1 MTASR
6 GLKIFGVDCHQRASS
21 GAFLGGNDRG
31 NAATLPRADGE
42 QRRRY
47 FEAERLGGFEV
58 DDQFIFGRLPY
69 RALGVTMLPSSRLSK
84 AVEWT
89 CPIGAV
95 IGGRAQTVHSAQR
108 GRAKGV
114 RPPDGVDE
122 P

>member
-1 MTASR
+1 VAIFLRSR
-6 GLKIFGVDCHQRASS
+6 IRDYALA
-21 GAFLGGNDRG
+21 
-31 NAATLPRADGE
+31 RADNPT
-42 QRRRY
+42 RTRY
-47 FEAERLGGFEV
+47 SGPITA
-58 DDQFIFGRLPY
+58 RLPY